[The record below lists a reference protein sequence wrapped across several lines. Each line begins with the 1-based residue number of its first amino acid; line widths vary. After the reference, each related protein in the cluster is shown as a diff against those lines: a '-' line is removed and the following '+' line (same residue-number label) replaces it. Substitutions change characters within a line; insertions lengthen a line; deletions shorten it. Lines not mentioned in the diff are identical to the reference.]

1 LNFAQP
7 LFPCTKQ
14 QVKIFE
20 ALDSN
25 TLGGGKKNPG
35 DKRDPPL
42 TNRVKHARYI
52 GLMSGAMKTYNAY
65 MSVKC
70 ERGLKYNAREE
81 RKVGKFVLAKYKRVV
96 N

>member
-1 LNFAQP
+1 
-7 LFPCTKQ
+7 
-14 QVKIFE
+14 
-20 ALDSN
+20 
-25 TLGGGKKNPG
+25 
-35 DKRDPPL
+35 
-42 TNRVKHARYI
+42 
-52 GLMSGAMKTYNAY
+52 MSGAMKTYNAY